1 MRQVA
6 GAPAGQHGPGPYPD
20 VPGIPDLAAIE
31 HEVLSRWTRTEV
43 LRRSLA
49 RTAGGPRWT
58 CYENPPVAAGMPG
71 IHQVPGR
78 AVRDLYQRLK
88 AMQGFDVPRRSGYGC
103 HGLPVEVAVE
113 KELGLSGRPDID
125 AYGAERFAARCRESA
140 LRHADA
146 MSALSTRMGY
156 WTGSGRGYLTMDASY
171 IESVWWSLR
180 QIFDAGL
187 LVRSHQ
193 IAPYCPRCQ
202 TALSAHELG
211 QSDAGK
217 KIAGTGVIVRFPIA
231 TLPDGANPR
240 LHGADLLVW
249 TTAPWTLAASAA
261 IAVHPHQTYAL
272 ARRAGHDD
280 RVIVAEPLVAEVLG
294 EDWHVAAR
302 VTGTE
307 LAGIG
312 YYPALDVSQ
321 ASGPHR
327 VITGYFVTARSG
339 TGLTHLAP
347 AFGAD
352 DMEAGLAHGLGMLD
366 PIGPDGRFHPD
377 LPLIGGVFFTDANQI
392 LIGLLADRGRLFAS
406 RDHERSHPH
415 CWRCGT
421 PLLLRAL
428 SAWYIRTTAIRDQL
442 QTECER
448 AGGGPGADRGFPAG
462 GPLAGDADWAL
473 SRTRYWGTPLPIWE
487 CPDGHVT
494 CAGSLAEL
502 AELAGSD
509 LADLD
514 PHRPYID
521 RVLITCPQ
529 CGATGHR
536 VPEVIDASYDAGAMP
551 FAQHAAAAADAA
563 RSGDSQQAQL
573 AAESADQ
580 AGGWLSALTVI
591 GTLVSGQAP
600 FGTALRLGAVLDGSG
615 RPMSS
620 GLGNLVEPLPLIERY
635 GADAVRWFFTA
646 AAPPEDAT
654 QLSAAALQE
663 IVTKVLLRYWNTA
676 RFLVSYAGAAARR
689 GRQWRPGARA
699 APLPAARPLLDRWI
713 LSELQSLV
721 GEVTADLEEFRSAA
735 AGAHIADFIDALS
748 NWYLPRSHRR
758 FRQDSATADGAAA
771 FATLQDCLNV
781 LTRVMAPVVPFLTD
795 HVWTLI
801 GAGETDGP
809 DSVHLTSW
817 PLPVPALID
826 SQLASQ
832 VALARRLAG
841 LGRSARSAAAISVRQ
856 PLARALVAGDQV
868 TSMGAGLRA
877 QLAEELNVRAVELLP
892 VLDDDGADLV
902 VRPNLRALGRRF
914 GPEARAVAA
923 AIDRSDP
930 AVLLAGLSSAVAFAV
945 AVDGRPVTLSADDV
959 IVTSVPL
966 AGWAAAAEGGETV
979 VLDVATTPELRR
991 EGLAREAI
999 RAIQDARKADGLDAG
1014 DDIALWWL
1022 AADTE
1027 LALAMTK
1034 HEPLIT
1040 AEVQAAACV
1049 QVSPGDRADPG
1060 GIEHADAETGL
1071 RFWIRPVRPE
1081 TGPT

>member
-1 MRQVA
+1 
-6 GAPAGQHGPGPYPD
+6 
-20 VPGIPDLAAIE
+20 
-31 HEVLSRWTRTEV
+31 
-43 LRRSLA
+43 
-49 RTAGGPRWT
+49 
-58 CYENPPVAAGMPG
+58 MPG
-71 IHQVPGR
+71 IHHVPGR

-88 AMQGFDVPRRSGYGC
+88 AMQGFEVPRRSGYSC

-113 KELGLSGRPDID
+113 KELGLSGGPDID

-156 WTGSGRGYLTMDASY
+156 WTDSGRGYLTMDASY
-171 IESVWWSLR
+171 IEAVWWSLR

-187 LVRSHQ
+187 LVRTHQ

-211 QSDAGK
+211 QSDAGRT
-217 KIAGTGVIVRFPIA
+217 IAGTGVIVRFPIA

-240 LHGADLLVW
+240 LHGAHLLVW
-249 TTAPWTLAASAA
+249 TAAPWTLAASAA

-280 RVIVAEPLVAEVLG
+280 RVIVAEPLIAEVLG

-312 YYPALDVSQ
+312 YYPALDVGQ
-321 ASGPHR
+321 APGPHH
-327 VITGYFVTARSG
+327 VITGYFVTTRNG

-377 LPLIGGVFFTDANQI
+377 LPLIGGVFFTDADQI
-392 LIGLLADRGRLFAS
+392 LTGLLADRGRLFAS
-406 RDHERSHPH
+406 RRHERSHPH

-442 QTECER
+442 RAQTER
-448 AGGGPGADRGFPAG
+448 GGGPGADVPAG
-462 GPLAGDADWAL
+462 GALAGDTDWAL

-502 AELAGSD
+502 SELAGSD
-509 LADLD
+509 LRDLD

-529 CGATGHR
+529 CEGTGHR

-551 FAQHAAAAADAA
+551 FAQHAGSAADAA
-563 RSGDSQQAQL
+563 RSGDSQRAQL

-591 GTLVSGQAP
+591 GTLMSGHAP
-600 FGTALRLGAVLDGSG
+600 FRTALRLGAVLDGSG

-635 GADAVRWFFTA
+635 GADAVRWFFAA
-646 AAPPEDAT
+646 AAPPEAAK
-654 QLSAAALQE
+654 QLSAAALEE

-676 RFLVSYAGAAARR
+676 RFLVRYTAAAARR
-689 GRQWRPGARA
+689 GQPWRPGGHA
-699 APLPAARPLLDRWI
+699 APPPAARPLLDRWI

-721 GEVTADLEEFRSAA
+721 GEVTADLEEFRPAA
-735 AGAHIADFIDALS
+735 AGARIAGFVDALS
-748 NWYLPRSHRR
+748 NWYLPRSRRR
-758 FRQDSATADGAAA
+758 FRLDPAAADGAAA
-771 FATLQDCLNV
+771 FATLQECLNV
-781 LTRVMAPVVPFLTD
+781 LTRVMAPVTPFLTD

-801 GAGETDGP
+801 GGEAVCP

-817 PLPVPALID
+817 PVPVPALID
-826 SQLASQ
+826 GQLAVQ
-832 VALARRLAG
+832 VRLARRLAE
-841 LGRSARSAAAISVRQ
+841 LGRSARSAAAITARQ

-868 TSMGAGLRA
+868 TSIGAELRA
-877 QLAEELNVRAVELLP
+877 ELAEELNVRAVGLLP
-892 VLDDDGADLV
+892 VLDDTGADLI

-914 GPEARAVAA
+914 GTDARAVAD

-930 AVLLAGLSSAVAFAV
+930 AVLLAGLRSAVAFAV
-945 AVDGRPVTLSADDV
+945 AVDGMPVTLSADDV
-959 IVTSVPL
+959 IVTSLPL
-966 AGWAAAAEGGETV
+966 AGWAVAAEGGETV
-979 VLDVATTPELRR
+979 AVDIAVSAELCR

-999 RAIQDARKADGLDAG
+999 SAIQDARQADGLDVG

-1027 LALAMTK
+1027 LALAMTE

-1040 AEVQAAACV
+1040 ADVLAVACV
-1049 QVSPGDRADPG
+1049 RVSPGDRAEPG
-1060 GIEHADAETGL
+1060 GTEHADAVTGL
-1071 RFWIRPVRPE
+1071 RFWICPVRPE
-1081 TGPT
+1081 TMPA